1 MSESRDEH
9 ALPPGD
15 QPEHRPGPARTGPQ
29 VEHARSFALNAARMM
44 HDDHCEDVLVM
55 DVRGLSEL
63 SDFIVIGTGTS
74 DRQIKA
80 VASHV
85 SELAREQG
93 IERFGS
99 DRDEASTWIAL
110 DFIEVMVHLFEPNAR
125 AHYDL
130 EMLWG
135 DAERLPWRRNAGG

>member
-1 MSESRDEH
+1 MPNSRDEH
-9 ALPPGD
+9 ALPHRD
-15 QPEHRPGPARTGPQ
+15 QLEQRPGPARTGPQ
-29 VEHARSFALNAARMM
+29 VEQARAFAIETARLMA
-44 HDDHCEDVLVM
+44 DDHCEDVLVM

-80 VASHV
+80 VAGHV

-99 DRDEASTWIAL
+99 DRDEASTWVAL

-135 DAERLPWRRNAGG
+135 DAERLAWRREQA